1 MRRYLSI
8 QEAQRLITNN
18 SSSRKRKVGDV
29 DVSVDVDAL
38 ERDDRL
44 SKDEVNRRYETSRQ
58 QQSSTNPWARVDQDD
73 LSQMIQ
79 DESRKRIKKDEEK
92 RKKK

>member
-1 MRRYLSI
+1 M
-8 QEAQRLITNN
+8 
-18 SSSRKRKVGDV
+18 

-38 ERDDRL
+38 EREGRL
-44 SKDEVNRRYETSRQ
+44 SKDEIARQYESSRQ

-79 DESRKRIKKDEEK
+79 DEHRKRLKKDEERRSK
-92 RKKK
+92 R